1 MWIVATL
8 DGKMESEGKDVVFPL
23 VLTPSGGGGVV
34 PWLSSEENSANHTDV
49 SHLNMGSFSST

>member
-23 VLTPSGGGGVV
+23 VLTPSGGGGGSSLDAF
-34 PWLSSEENSANHTDV
+34 WGELS
-49 SHLNMGSFSST
+49 